1 MGLLLIGMITA
12 QIISFFESTL
22 QEVVMLSAFIPL
34 VMGAAGNTGTQTLAV
49 IVRSISNDEVKKV
62 SGKLFYGNYLQ
73 GS

>member
-34 VMGAAGNTGTQTLAV
+34 VMGAARKHGDTDT
-49 IVRSISNDEVKKV
+49 SSHC
-62 SGKLFYGNYLQ
+62 
-73 GS
+73 